1 MGDLDAI
8 VADEDAARTGD
19 QFLDLGL
26 VAAAEVALDQRVHL
40 IMSGTVIH
48 VISVLFSPALKARND
63 APDLIS

>member
-40 IMSGTVIH
+40 MSGTVIH

-63 APDLIS
+63 APDLIF

>member
-26 VAAAEVALDQRVHL
+26 VAVAEVALDQRVHL
-40 IMSGTVIH
+40 MLGTVIH

>member
-26 VAAAEVALDQRVHL
+26 VAVAEVALGQRVHL
-40 IMSGTVIH
+40 MLGTVIH